1 VGRGAITQVIEERE
15 VTRSALAARAVQA
28 GGAARRVPLAT
39 YRLQFNRAFRF
50 RDATACIPYLH
61 QLGVTD
67 IYASPY
73 LKARPESSHGYDI
86 TDHGRLNPG
95 IGSERDYRRLVTAL
109 HRRGMGQ
116 VLDIV
121 PNHMGISS
129 ANPWWMDVL
138 ENGPAARHAET
149 FDIDWQPLKPELRGR
164 LLLPILGDQYGKV
177 LERGELTLEY
187 RDGAFYIRY
196 WNHLLPVD
204 PHTYPELLRFRL
216 EALVARLGPQHPAVL
231 ELQSIITAAGNLPER
246 TETSP
251 EQVEERAREK
261 EIIKRRLA
269 ALCAYSPEVRAA
281 IRETVRA
288 YNGRPGDPH
297 SFDLLDA
304 LLDRQAYRLSFWRV
318 AAEEINYRRF
328 FDINDLAAIRVERP
342 RVFHESHAL
351 ILELIG
357 RGAVTGLRVDHI
369 DGLREPAAYTLH
381 LQAAALVARLGPD
394 VPDEQREE
402 VEQAVAER
410 LHARLQEAPEAPE
423 ARPLWVVVE
432 KILEPGE
439 RLPELWPV
447 SGTTGYDFLNAV
459 NGLFVDAGNRR
470 AFDDI
475 YARFTGLREGFRD
488 VAYAC
493 KRLIMAT
500 SMASEL
506 NVLGHQLSRLAQ
518 RNRRTRDFT
527 VNSLTDALREVIA
540 CFPVYRT
547 YITGMD
553 ERVGE
558 QDRSRIEVA
567 VARARRRNPA
577 TDPSV
582 FDFVRDTLLLVP
594 FEGDTDEDRQA
605 RRDFVLKFQQYTG
618 PVMAKGVEDT
628 AFYRYNRL
636 VSLNEVGGEPE
647 QFGVSV
653 AAFHRQNA
661 ERQRRWPEAMITTA
675 THDTKRGEDVR
686 ARINVLSEL
695 PREWR
700 SALTRWRR
708 INRRRK
714 PLVDGVPV
722 PDANEEYLL
731 YQTLLGAW
739 PAEPMTAAEKEAFIR
754 RIQAYMLKAAKEAKV
769 NTSWINPNAPYDE
782 AIQAFVAA
790 ILSGGEDDP
799 FLRDFLPFQ
808 RRVARAGAVNS
819 LAQVVLKLAS
829 PGVPDIYQGTE
840 LWDLS
845 LVDPDNR
852 RPVDF
857 ARRRAALAEVLRV
870 PERGRSELARA
881 LLAAWPD
888 GRVKLYVTHRA
899 LTLRRARPELFRA
912 GAYLPLEADGPRA
925 DHVVAFARTLD
936 EAGGAVGSAPA
947 RGGLVIVAVPR
958 LVARLIREPDGFPLG
973 EPVWADTWLA
983 VPGEPGARFRD
994 RFTGAELESVA
1005 RDGRAVLPLSALF
1018 GCFPVA
1024 LLERVDVGAGGRA
1037 GAAR

>member
-1 VGRGAITQVIEERE
+1 MGLAQGLDPSLGRGAITHLIEERE
-15 VTRSALAARAVQA
+15 TTAAALAAHAIAA
-28 GGAARRVPLAT
+28 GGVARRVPLAT

-50 RDATACIPYLH
+50 RDATACIPYLD

-67 IYASPY
+67 LYASPY

-86 TDHGRLNPG
+86 TDHSRLNPG
-95 IGSERDYRRLVTAL
+95 IGGERDYGRLVAAL
-109 HRRGMGQ
+109 RRHGMGQ
-116 VLDIV
+116 VVDIV
-121 PNHMGISS
+121 PNHMGIGS

-138 ENGPAARHAET
+138 ENGPAARHAAA
-149 FDIDWQPLKPELRGR
+149 FDIDWQPLKPELHGR
-164 LLLPILGDQYGKV
+164 LLLPILGDQYGTV
-177 LERGELTLEY
+177 LERGELKLVY
-187 RDGAFYIRY
+187 RGGAFFIRY

-204 PHTYPELLRFRL
+204 PRTYPELLRTRL
-216 EALVARLGPQHPAVL
+216 DALVARLGARHPAVL

-251 EQVEERAREK
+251 ERVEERAREK

-269 ALCAYSPEVRAA
+269 ALAAASREVRAA
-281 IRETVRA
+281 IRETVRL
-288 YNGRPGDPH
+288 YNGHPGDPR

-351 ILELIG
+351 VLALIG
-357 RGAVTGLRVDHI
+357 QGAVTGLRVDHI
-369 DGLREPAAYTLH
+369 DGLREPAAYTVH
-381 LQAAALVARLGPD
+381 LQAAALAARFAQD
-394 VPDEQREE
+394 VPEERREE
-402 VEQAVAER
+402 VEQTIAVHLR
-410 LHARLQEAPEAPE
+410 ARLQETPTAPA

-432 KILEPGE
+432 KILRPGE
-439 RLPELWPV
+439 RLPESWPV

-459 NGLFVDAGNRR
+459 NGLFVDASNRR

-475 YARFTGLREGFRD
+475 YTRFTGLREGFRE
-488 VAYAC
+488 VAYTC

-527 VNSLTDALREVIA
+527 RGSLTDALREVIA

-547 YITGMD
+547 YITGSD
-553 ERVGE
+553 ERVSE
-558 QDRSRIEVA
+558 QDRIHIEAA

-594 FEGDTDEDRQA
+594 FAGDTEEDRQA

-653 AAFHRQNA
+653 AAFHRQNV

-700 SALTRWRR
+700 AALTRWHR

-714 PLVDGVPV
+714 PVVDGAPV

-739 PAEPMTAAEKEAFIR
+739 PAEPLDAAGREAFIR

-769 NTSWINPNAPYDE
+769 HTSWINPNAPYDE

-799 FLRDFLPFQ
+799 FLREFLPFH
-808 RRVARAGAVNS
+808 RRVARVGAVNS

-857 ARRRAALAEVLRV
+857 ARRRTALAEVLRV
-870 PERGRSELARA
+870 PERRRRELARA

-899 LTLRRARPELFRA
+899 LTLRRARPALFHH
-912 GAYLPLEADGPRA
+912 GAYLPLETGGPRA

-936 EAGGAVGSAPA
+936 EET
-947 RGGLVIVAVPR
+947 VIAAVPR
-958 LVARLIREPDGFPLG
+958 LVARFMREPDGFPLG
-973 EPVWADTWLA
+973 DAVWAETWLT
-983 VPGEPGARFRD
+983 VPGAPGARFRD
-994 RFTGAELESVA
+994 RFTGAVLESVA
-1005 RDGRAVLPLSALF
+1005 RDGRAVLPLAALF
-1018 GCFPVA
+1018 ACFPVA
-1024 LLERVDVGAGGRA
+1024 LLERVDAGAGGRA
-1037 GAAR
+1037 SAVH

>member
-1 VGRGAITQVIEERE
+1 MGFVWRRAITQVIERQE
-15 VTRSALAARAVQA
+15 VAGPDEAARLVEV
-28 GGAARRVPLAT
+28 GAATRRVPLAT
-39 YRLQFNRAFRF
+39 YRLQFNRSFRF
-50 RDATACIPYLH
+50 RDAAACIPYLH
-61 QLGVTD
+61 DLGVSD

-86 TDHGRLNPG
+86 TDHGHLNPG
-95 IGSERDYRRLVTAL
+95 IGSERDYQRLVAAL

-121 PNHMGISS
+121 PNHMGIGS

-138 ENGPAARHAET
+138 ENGPAARHAEA

-177 LERGELTLEY
+177 LERGELQLEF
-187 RDGAFYIRY
+187 RDGAFFIRY
-196 WNHLLPVD
+196 WDHRLPVD
-204 PHTYPELLRFRL
+204 PRTYPDLLRFRL
-216 EALVARLGPQHPAVL
+216 DALVARLGPQHPAVL
-231 ELQSIITAAGNLPER
+231 ELQSIITAASNLPER

-251 EQVEERAREK
+251 ERVEERAREK

-269 ALCAYSPEVRAA
+269 ALCADTPEVRAA

-288 YNGRPGDPH
+288 YNGRPGDPY

-342 RVFHESHAL
+342 TVFHESHAL
-351 ILELIG
+351 VLELIG
-357 RGAVTGLRVDHI
+357 QGAVTGLRVDHI
-369 DGLREPAAYTLH
+369 DGLREPAAYTVH
-381 LQAAALVARLGPD
+381 LQAASLVARFAGE
-394 VPDEQREE
+394 VPAERREDL
-402 VEQAVAER
+402 EQAVAER
-410 LHARLQEAPEAPE
+410 LRARLRESPEAAD

-432 KILEPGE
+432 KILGPGE
-439 RLPELWPV
+439 SLPDTWPV

-493 KRLIMAT
+493 KQLIMDT

-506 NVLGHQLSRLAQ
+506 NVLGYQLSRLAQ

-547 YITGMD
+547 YITGTD
-553 ERVGE
+553 ETISER
-558 QDRSRIEVA
+558 DRSRIEVA

-577 TDPSV
+577 MDPSV

-594 FEGDTDEDRQA
+594 FKGDTDEDRQA

-661 ERQRRWPEAMITTA
+661 ERQRRWPEAMIATA

-700 SALTRWRR
+700 SALTRWSR

-714 PLVDGVPV
+714 PQVDGVPV

-739 PAEPMTAAEKEAFIR
+739 PAEPMDATGKEAFIR
-754 RIQAYMLKAAKEAKV
+754 RIQAYMLKAVKEAKV

-857 ARRRAALAEVLRV
+857 ERRRAALAEVLHV
-870 PERGRSELARA
+870 PERERAELAHA

-899 LTLRRARPELFRA
+899 LTLRRARPALFYH
-912 GAYLPLEADGPRA
+912 GAYLPLEVGGPRV

-936 EAGGAVGSAPA
+936 EET
-947 RGGLVIVAVPR
+947 VIAAVPR
-958 LVARLIREPDGFPLG
+958 LVARLMREPDGFPLG

-1005 RDGRAVLPLSALF
+1005 RDGRAVLPLAALF
-1018 GCFPVA
+1018 ACFPVA
-1024 LLERVDVGAGGRA
+1024 LLERVDVGAPVR
-1037 GAAR
+1037 